1 VSTALPTFDP
11 GLVAMVRGCAL
22 AARLTRHVQTSP
34 AGPERII
41 KPDFSPVTIADLCGQ
56 ALINREM
63 ARSLGAAAMV
73 NIAEE
78 SSEILSL
85 PEHAPALKRAVE
97 VLRSSGVWPDATPDE
112 LLGWIDHGAVPAKR
126 LNDGEEPEAFFTA
139 DPIDGTRGFIARRQ
153 YSVCAARIE
162 HHQPVYS
169 VVSCPALSARFDDGF
184 EPPSAVGT
192 MYFAQA
198 GLGTWML
205 PDAAGTLETHACI
218 RVQRAAIDADH
229 PPSITFSVEP
239 SERRVEK
246 FERLQRELGQTR
258 APAQLDSQAKY
269 AVVARGQADV
279 YFRPPRGKGCDEN
292 VWDHAPGILLC
303 REAGCVDSDLDGRS
317 LEFRGARVAGAK
329 GVLSAPPMMHARV
342 LAALGRMRTENQ
354 GRG

>member
-1 VSTALPTFDP
+1 
-11 GLVAMVRGCAL
+11 MIRGCAL
-22 AARLTRHVQTSP
+22 AARLTRFVQASP
-34 AGPERII
+34 AGPERIV

-63 ARSLGAAAMV
+63 ARSLGATALV

-78 SSEILSL
+78 SSEILAL
-85 PEHAPALKRAVE
+85 PEHAPALRRAVD
-97 VLRSSGVWPDATPDE
+97 VLRASGTWPDATPDE
-112 LLGWIDHGAVPAKR
+112 LLGWIDHGAVPAQR
-126 LNDGEEPEAFFTA
+126 LDEGHEPAAFFTA

-162 HHQPVYS
+162 AHQPVYS
-169 VVSCPALSARFDDGF
+169 VVSCPALSARFEDGF
-184 EPPSAVGT
+184 DATGGAGT

-198 GLGTWML
+198 GRGTWML
-205 PDAAGTLETHACI
+205 PDAAGTLETHACV
-218 RVQRAAIDADH
+218 RVQRPAIDADH

-279 YFRPPRGKGCDEN
+279 YFRPPRGKDRDEN

-303 REAGCVDSDLDGRS
+303 REAGCVDSDLDGRA

-329 GVLSAPPMMHARV
+329 GVLSAPPAMHARV
-342 LAALGRMRTENQ
+342 LAALGRMRSEGG